1 MSETIHAEALCALQ
15 ELKLAS
21 QKEQKKGL
29 PFMLSSV
36 IIWAIILYIRTLPQS
51 LDTLNM
57 YTLMCS
63 CLLMPLSMYFGK
75 LLNVH
80 LIKKSTN
87 PIDKLGFLFTMN
99 QTLYMVIV
107 IWSFQANPKSLI
119 MIYAIV
125 FAGHLLPYSWI
136 YESISYKIIAI
147 IETIGIIC
155 IFSFYNELAMI
166 LFVICCQIILC
177 VSLWIDVKK
186 LECKI

>member
-29 PFMLSSV
+29 PFM
-36 IIWAIILYIRTLPQS
+36 
-51 LDTLNM
+51 
-57 YTLMCS
+57 YTLICS

-80 LIKKSTN
+80 LFKKSTN

-125 FAGHLLPYSWI
+125 FSGHLLPYSWI

-147 IETIGIIC
+147 IETIGIIS

-186 LECKI
+186 LECKYSEEGLKIEG